1 VSKNGSCCNDK
12 SKCSRRRG
20 RRGLLEPTLLVV
32 LATQE
37 SHGYELP
44 SAVERL
50 TGVCPDGAAVYR
62 MLRSLEDAGTVESYW
77 VPADSGPARR
87 EYRITDQG
95 RVALGEW
102 AQELAE
108 RAVVCES
115 LSSTAARVA
124 GQHAHDTAQ
133 QPRSV
138 PLA

>member
-1 VSKNGSCCNDK
+1 MGKEDCCHDK

-44 SAVERL
+44 SAVEQM
-50 TGVCPDGAAVYR
+50 TGVCPDSAAVYR
-62 MLRSLEDAGTVESYW
+62 MLRSLEEVGTVESYW

-95 RVALGEW
+95 RALLGEW
-102 AQELAE
+102 ALELAE
-108 RAVVCES
+108 RAEVCAS
-115 LSSTAARVA
+115 LSATAARVA
-124 GQHAHDTAQ
+124 EQRVGDPAPQA
-133 QPRSV
+133 RSARL
-138 PLA
+138 P